1 MTESG
6 QAAPPQTAGASL
18 NDEILVD
25 LMQRLEKT
33 ADNAYCCEE
42 VYALLDEYV
51 ELVADDDEAKR
62 LMPLVKNHLDVCSDC
77 RDEYEILLHVLKT
90 AESE

>member
-1 MTESG
+1 MTESSRST
-6 QAAPPQTAGASL
+6 PHETAEASL
-18 NDEILVD
+18 NDKILVD

-33 ADNAYCCEE
+33 AENAYCCEE
-42 VYALLDEYV
+42 VFALLDEYV
-51 ELVADDDEAKR
+51 ELVADDEETKQ
-62 LMPLVKNHLDVCSDC
+62 LMPLVRNHLDVCSDC